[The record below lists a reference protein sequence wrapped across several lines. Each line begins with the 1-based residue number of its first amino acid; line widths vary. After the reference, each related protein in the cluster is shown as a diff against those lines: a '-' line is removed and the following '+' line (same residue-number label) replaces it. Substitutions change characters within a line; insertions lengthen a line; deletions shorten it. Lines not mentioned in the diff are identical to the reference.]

1 MVDVGIIG
9 GADGPT
15 AVLVASSPV
24 PLWLIG
30 AGVLAAAAVVAALV
44 IVLVKRK

>member
-1 MVDVGIIG
+1 MDVGIIG

-24 PLWLIG
+24 PLWLI
-30 AGVLAAAAVVAALV
+30 AVGVLAVVGVAVSLV
-44 IVLVKRK
+44 VLLNKK

>member
-1 MVDVGIIG
+1 MYVGIIG

-24 PLWLIG
+24 PLWLVG
-30 AGVLAAAAVVAALV
+30 VGVLAAVGAVVALV
-44 IVLVKRK
+44 IVLLNKK